1 MSEHKER
8 LGIYGGAFSPIHCGH
23 VNAARAFLNSGLIDK
38 LMVVPSAIPPHKAS
52 IEATPSQRL
61 EMTRLA
67 FSENEDYLRGGLE
80 VCDFELTNKDKSYT
94 VHTLEHFSAPGRE
107 LYFLIG
113 SDKIFTIDKWYR
125 GEDILRLADIVL
137 MRRENDGEMNLRLI
151 EKICEMREKYGA
163 RVHIIDEPPLVMS
176 STELRFMLRV
186 GDDVSG
192 LIPDSVIK
200 YIEDNKLYR

>member
-38 LMVVPSAIPPHKAS
+38 LIVVPTAIPPHKAS
-52 IEATPSQRL
+52 IEATPNQRL
-61 EMTRLA
+61 EMVRLA
-67 FSENEDYLRGGLE
+67 FSENEDYLCGRLE
-80 VCDFELTNKDKSYT
+80 VCDFELTQEGKSYT

-113 SDKIFTIDKWYR
+113 SDKLFTINKWYR

-137 MRRENDGEMNLRLI
+137 MRRESDDEMNIQLI

-163 RVHIIDEPPLVMS
+163 RVHIIGAPPLVMS
-176 STELRFMLRV
+176 STELRVMLKA
-186 GDDVSG
+186 GDDISG

-200 YIEDNKLYR
+200 YIDDNKLYR